1 MSAVRVTVLMENTAP
16 EGLLCEHGLSLM
28 IEHGGRSILLDAGS
42 SAALLDNAA
51 RLGVDLSRVDAAVLS
66 HGHYDHSGGFC
77 AFFQRNP
84 SAPLYLREEAAQ
96 PSYVLRGDARKY
108 LGVPQELLS
117 HGARLHYVTART
129 ELFPGVWLLP
139 HNTPGLESRGERVHM
154 YRQTGSVLTPDDF
167 AHEQSLVFVTTSG
180 LILFSS
186 CSHAGADTVTEEA
199 MAAFQGL
206 PVRAFLGGFHLMG
219 ASGAASL
226 GVPPE
231 EAVALGR
238 RLLELGIGEIWTGHC
253 TGTPAFELLRP
264 VLGERLHALSTGSV
278 VEL

>member
-139 HNTPGLESRGERVHM
+139 HNADYSPIPG
-154 YRQTGSVLTPDDF
+154 DD
-167 AHEQSLVFVTTSG
+167 ATILGKVVTVIRSL
-180 LILFSS
+180 
-186 CSHAGADTVTEEA
+186 
-199 MAAFQGL
+199 
-206 PVRAFLGGFHLMG
+206 
-219 ASGAASL
+219 
-226 GVPPE
+226 
-231 EAVALGR
+231 
-238 RLLELGIGEIWTGHC
+238 
-253 TGTPAFELLRP
+253 
-264 VLGERLHALSTGSV
+264 
-278 VEL
+278 

>member
-1 MSAVRVTVLMENTAP
+1 MRVTVLMENTAP

-96 PSYVLRGDARKY
+96 TSYVLRGDARKY

-154 YRQTGSVLTPDDF
+154 YRQTGSGLIPDDF
-167 AHEQSLVFVTTSG
+167 AHEQSLS
-180 LILFSS
+180 LI
-186 CSHAGADTVTEEA
+186 H
-199 MAAFQGL
+199 
-206 PVRAFLGGFHLMG
+206 
-219 ASGAASL
+219 
-226 GVPPE
+226 
-231 EAVALGR
+231 
-238 RLLELGIGEIWTGHC
+238 I
-253 TGTPAFELLRP
+253 
-264 VLGERLHALSTGSV
+264 
-278 VEL
+278 

>member
-1 MSAVRVTVLMENTAP
+1 MRVTVLMENTAP
-16 EGLLCEHGLSLM
+16 EGLLCEHGLSLV
-28 IEHGGRSILLDAGS
+28 IEHEGHSILLDAGS

-139 HNTPGLESRGERVHM
+139 HNTPGLESRE
-154 YRQTGSVLTPDDF
+154 
-167 AHEQSLVFVTTSG
+167 SG
-180 LILFSS
+180 CI
-186 CSHAGADTVTEEA
+186 
-199 MAAFQGL
+199 
-206 PVRAFLGGFHLMG
+206 
-219 ASGAASL
+219 
-226 GVPPE
+226 
-231 EAVALGR
+231 
-238 RLLELGIGEIWTGHC
+238 C
-253 TGTPAFELLRP
+253 TAKPGP
-264 VLGERLHALSTGSV
+264 G
-278 VEL
+278 

>member
-1 MSAVRVTVLMENTAP
+1 MEQHKIDRINELSRLSRERALTAGEAAEREALRGEYRASIRQSLQAHLDNTYP
-16 EGLLCEHGLSLM
+16 EGLLCEHGLSLV
-28 IEHGGRSILLDAGS
+28 IEHEGHSILLDAGS

-139 HNTPGLESRGERVHM
+139 HNTPGLERRIRCRRRPWPPSRASR
-154 YRQTGSVLTPDDF
+154 
-167 AHEQSLVFVTTSG
+167 SG
-180 LILFSS
+180 P
-186 CSHAGADTVTEEA
+186 C
-199 MAAFQGL
+199 
-206 PVRAFLGGFHLMG
+206 
-219 ASGAASL
+219 GAAS
-226 GVPPE
+226 
-231 EAVALGR
+231 
-238 RLLELGIGEIWTGHC
+238 I
-253 TGTPAFELLRP
+253 
-264 VLGERLHALSTGSV
+264 
-278 VEL
+278 

>member
-1 MSAVRVTVLMENTAP
+1 MENTAP

-96 PSYVLRGDARKY
+96 TSYVLRGDARKY

-154 YRQTGSVLTPDDF
+154 YRQTGSGLIPDDF

-199 MAAFQGL
+199 MAAFPGL

>member
-1 MSAVRVTVLMENTAP
+1 MRVTVLMENTAP
-16 EGLLCEHGLSLM
+16 EGLLCEHGLSLV
-28 IEHGGRSILLDAGS
+28 IEHEGHSILLDAGS

-66 HGHYDHSGGFC
+66 HGTTTTP
-77 AFFQRNP
+77 AA
-84 SAPLYLREEAAQ
+84 SAPFSSATPPR
-96 PSYVLRGDARKY
+96 PSICGRRPRSPAMSCGATPENIWACPRSSSPTERGFTMSRRA
-108 LGVPQELLS
+108 PS
-117 HGARLHYVTART
+117 F
-129 ELFPGVWLLP
+129 FPASGSCPTIRRAWR
-139 HNTPGLESRGERVHM
+139 RGERVHM
-154 YRQTGSVLTPDDF
+154 YRQTGSGLSPDDF

-199 MAAFQGL
+199 MAAFPGL

-231 EAVALGR
+231 EAAALGR

-253 TGTPAFELLRP
+253 TGTPAFELMRP